1 VAEQQETIGGH
12 PTWNLPVL
20 GSVHSDTIW
29 ITWVAMAVTLVLL
42 FLATRVYSPT
52 RVTKRQT
59 FMELLV
65 GFLENLAVDTL
76 GPAGRPFVPLT
87 IAIFTFILVLNEI
100 GLVPWPGRSP
110 TSDLNTTAG
119 MALFVFIMLY
129 VVGIKNHGIKY
140 FKHWLGPKELGPI
153 GMVALIPIN
162 LIEDFTK
169 PVTLAMRLFG
179 NILAGEILL
188 FVVATI
194 IASHLVIGPLNISA
208 GATIAPFLIYGF
220 NLFVGL
226 IQALVFTLLT
236 VAYLMTPTSEEGSH

>member
-1 VAEQQETIGGH
+1 VVEQHETIGGH

-20 GSVHSDTIW
+20 GSVHADTIW
-29 ITWVAMAVTLVLL
+29 ITWLAMGITLVLL
-42 FLATRVYSPT
+42 FLATRVYSIKH
-52 RVTKRQT
+52 VTKRQT
-59 FMELLV
+59 MMELV
-65 GFLENLAVDTL
+65 IGFLENLAVDTL
-76 GPAGRPFVPLT
+76 GPAGRPFVPFT
-87 IAIFTFILVLNEI
+87 IAVFTFILVLNEI
-100 GLVPWPGRSP
+100 GLFPWPGRSP

-119 MALFVFIMLY
+119 MAILVFITLY
-129 VVGIKNHGIKY
+129 VVGIKNHGLKY

-153 GMVALIPIN
+153 GMILLIPIN

-208 GATIAPFLIYGF
+208 AATIAPFLIYGF

-226 IQALVFTLLT
+226 IQAFVFTLLM
-236 VAYLMTPTSEEGSH
+236 VAYLMGPTSEEGAH